1 MSTKARILVVD
12 DNRSLT
18 LIMAHILQKEGFE
31 PLIAF
36 DGESGLQKARE
47 DKPDL
52 IILDVVMP
60 GMDGYQ
66 VCRYLQEDSN
76 TARIP
81 VVMISVKGR
90 VDEEGI
96 SPSEVNRRVLERMGG
111 FAVGAVHFLSKPIRT
126 ENLLERVRFLLRLDK
141 QGTAKKQV

>member
-1 MSTKARILVVD
+1 MNPKARILVVD

-18 LIMAHILQKEGFE
+18 LIMARILQREGFE
-31 PLIAF
+31 ALLAF
-36 DGESGLQKARE
+36 DGEAGLQKARE
-47 DKPDL
+47 EKPDL
-52 IILDVVMP
+52 IILDIVMP

-66 VCRYLQEDSN
+66 VCRHLQEDSN

-96 SPSEVNRRVLERMGG
+96 TPSEVEGRVLERREG
-111 FAVGAVHFLSKPIRT
+111 FTVGATDFLSKPIRT
-126 ENLLERVRFLLRLDK
+126 ENLLERVRFLLWLAE
-141 QGTAKKQV
+141 QGTGKEQV